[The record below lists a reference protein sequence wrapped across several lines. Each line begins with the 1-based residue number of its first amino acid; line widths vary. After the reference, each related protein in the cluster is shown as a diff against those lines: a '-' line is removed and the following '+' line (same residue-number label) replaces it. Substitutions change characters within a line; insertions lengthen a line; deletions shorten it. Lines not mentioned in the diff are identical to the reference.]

1 VPAIDAAASLDNQ
14 KLEVPPDLARRI
26 RRHFRNFFAQKSSL
40 DESQILHDLST
51 SLRGELSEYLVE
63 RGAMSEVT
71 IFRNSKTLTP
81 SFWFCRNFAAILYF
95 SKTFI
100 YFSLLIDQ
108 WHTKHDRARLPL
120 CKWTRCTGPKCSPS

>member
-1 VPAIDAAASLDNQ
+1 MPAIDAAASLDNK

-71 IFRNSKTLTP
+71 IFRNSKIRHLPRASGFVT
-81 SFWFCRNFAAILYF
+81 ILHF

-100 YFSLLIDQ
+100 YFFLLIDK
-108 WHTKHDRARLPL
+108 WHTKYDCARLPL
-120 CKWTRCTGPKCSPS
+120 FKWTRCTGPKCSPS